1 MIKMLALAIWASA
14 IAVLAGNA
22 VSQWQ
27 AAKASPQK
35 AEAAEHVYEYR
46 KTKVINVPIVADGA
60 LLGYVLVQFLY
71 GFDAKVAE
79 KSAVSPDALIMDEA
93 FRALYGD
100 PRLDFHHLEKFD
112 MDALT
117 KKLAVSLNAR
127 LGEGAVKDVL
137 LQDFSYMPK
146 NEAPR

>member
-14 IAVLAGNA
+14 IAMLAGNA
-22 VSQWQ
+22 ISQWQ

-35 AEAAEHVYEYR
+35 ENVEHVYEYR
-46 KTKVINVPIVADGA
+46 KTKVINVPIIADGA

-71 GFDAKVAE
+71 GLDPKVME
-79 KSAVSPDALIMDEA
+79 KSAVSPDALILDEA
-93 FRALYGD
+93 FRTLYGD
-100 PRLDFHHLEKFD
+100 PRLDFRHLEKYD
-112 MDALT
+112 MDSLT
-117 KKLAVSLNAR
+117 KRLVTAMNAR

-146 NEAPR
+146 NETPR